1 MTARVKSS
9 WADTKTLF
17 RSIPSVTLALFT
29 LSVVLMNLLANKTI
43 FESAWIA
50 IDGGIVMSW
59 LTFLCMDVVTKAFGP
74 KAAVKMTVFALIV
87 NLFVC
92 LIFYLVSIIP
102 TETDYSG
109 FNLIFG
115 GTWFILLSSSV
126 AFLASG
132 IVNSVLNWAV
142 GRLFRRNPDGK
153 LAYVCRCYVST
164 FVAQFVDNLLFALL
178 TFMVFAPVFWNGYS
192 WTFLQCVSCALL
204 GALLELLMEVVFSP
218 IGYRVLKSW
227 KRDGIG
233 GYGDSRKMSVS
244 ERKGV

>member
-153 LAYVCRCYVST
+153 LAYVCRCYIST

-233 GYGDSRKMSVS
+233 GYEDSGKMSVS

>member
-1 MTARVKSS
+1 MIARIKSS

>member
-153 LAYVCRCYVST
+153 LAYVCRCYIST